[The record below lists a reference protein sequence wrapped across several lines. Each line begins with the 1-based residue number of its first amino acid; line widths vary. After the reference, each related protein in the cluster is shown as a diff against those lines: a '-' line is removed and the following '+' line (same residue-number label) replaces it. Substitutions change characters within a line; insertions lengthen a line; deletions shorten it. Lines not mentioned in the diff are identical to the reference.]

1 MVLKVFK
8 YKNEVL
14 RCFLNAVKKL
24 FLQKEMLAKD
34 REFNALSRFGDKLLR
49 SLSQDEKVVLAQ
61 RLSEVNQRW
70 KALQVSEKASFVM
83 LHWHQRDRVPLMR
96 DLYPLGIFKVCPGQ
110 GGGRT

>member
-1 MVLKVFK
+1 MSATLLVQVKSKF
-8 YKNEVL
+8 N
-14 RCFLNAVKKL
+14 CFHLLWNCNNGCH

-70 KALQVSEKASFVM
+70 KALQVRNN
-83 LHWHQRDRVPLMR
+83 L
-96 DLYPLGIFKVCPGQ
+96 
-110 GGGRT
+110 T